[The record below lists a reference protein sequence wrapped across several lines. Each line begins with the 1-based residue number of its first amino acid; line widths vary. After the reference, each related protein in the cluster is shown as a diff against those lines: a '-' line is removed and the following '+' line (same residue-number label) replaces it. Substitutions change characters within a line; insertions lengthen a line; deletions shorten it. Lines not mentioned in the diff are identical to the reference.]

1 MGPSDDEEPRAWRN
15 WAREQVCHPAEIV
28 RPRTREGLA
37 WAIIAATEAGRPIKV
52 AGSGHSFSEA
62 ALTDGTMLQ
71 IEALD
76 RLLDADPDSGLV
88 KVEAGA
94 VLGELNRTLDD
105 LGLAF
110 ENLGDIDKQTLA
122 GSISTGTHG
131 TGIRFQNIS
140 AQIEAIEMILADG
153 TSVEL
158 SESSDPKGFAAA
170 RIGLGALG
178 AIYSVTLRTVP
189 AYTVSRLD
197 HPLPLAEVL
206 DCLQERVDA
215 VDHFEF
221 YVFPH
226 TETALCR
233 ESTRTDQPPQPP
245 SPAGRYLREV
255 VIENWLSGAFTAAAR
270 VAPPLGPRLARLA
283 AGSFANVSKVDSSHR
298 VFASERRLKFTEM
311 EYGIPASTPARP
323 SSGCWR
329 SPPSPKCSVCSR
341 SRFGSS
347 RVMTHCSAPATS
359 AIAATSPSTRTA
371 SSTGPS
377 TSVRL
382 RRSSPTTAAG
392 PTGASVTSRPICSSA
407 SATRDGSSS
416 RPLASGSTPR
426 AASPTPT
433 PIAFSAR
440 LVEPTPAATGPGSE
454 EGVALA
460 PVGRRLG
467 DDFLAFDQVESV
479 EALTELTRLGV
490 AQVDAVA
497 DPQA

>member
-15 WAREQVCHPAEIV
+15 WVREQVCHPAEIV

-37 WAIIAATEAGRPIKV
+37 WAIVAATEAGRPIKV

-158 SESSDPKGFAAA
+158 SERSDPKGFAAA

-206 DCLQERVDA
+206 EGLQERVDA

-245 SPAGRYLREV
+245 SPVGRYLREV
-255 VIENWLSGAFTAAAR
+255 MIENWLSGAFTAAAR

-311 EYGIPASTPARP
+311 EYGIPREHAREAVERVLEVASKPEMQCVFP
-323 SSGCWR
+323 IE
-329 SPPSPKCSVCSR
+329 V
-341 SRFGSS
+341 RFVKGDD
-347 RVMTHCSAPATS
+347 ALL
-359 AIAATSPSTRTA
+359 SPSYERDSCYIAVHQDRKLDWPIYFREVEAILADYGGRPHWGKRHEQTHLQLCERYPRWKQFQA
-371 SSTGPS
+371 
-377 TSVRL
+377 VRKRL
-382 RRSSPTTAAG
+382 D
-392 PTGASVTSRPICSSA
+392 PTGRFANAYTDRV
-407 SATRDGSSS
+407 
-416 RPLASGSTPR
+416 L
-426 AASPTPT
+426 
-433 PIAFSAR
+433 
-440 LVEPTPAATGPGSE
+440 GPPG
-454 EGVALA
+454 
-460 PVGRRLG
+460 
-467 DDFLAFDQVESV
+467 
-479 EALTELTRLGV
+479 
-490 AQVDAVA
+490 
-497 DPQA
+497 